1 MSKLERKACEDWLA
15 KNAIL
20 FFKNAKIIE
29 YETSHLM
36 NALTKYK
43 MNELS
48 IDNSLQF
55 SV

>member
-1 MSKLERKACEDWLA
+1 MSKLERKAYEDWLD

-20 FFKNAKIIE
+20 FFKNAKITE
-29 YETSHLM
+29 YATSHLM

-43 MNELS
+43 MNPLS
-48 IDNSLQF
+48 LDNSPQF